1 MKICSF
7 ACPEDYYKYCY
18 IMSMFLFPLSA
29 IQLAA
34 AATQDSGIQGLQT
47 LTMANTGGG
56 TAASAIVQYTQGQD
70 GQFFVP
76 GTLSLQ
82 FG

>member
-1 MKICSF
+1 MISCNLIILIF
-7 ACPEDYYKYCY
+7 LHNHHFLKY
-18 IMSMFLFPLSA
+18 LFFTA
-29 IQLAA
+29 IQLAT

-76 GTLSLQ
+76 GKEIIL
-82 FG
+82 FYR

>member
-1 MKICSF
+1 MKMCSVT
-7 ACPEDYYKYCY
+7 CPADSYKYCY
-18 IMSMFLFPLSA
+18 IISMFLFPISA

-76 GTLSLQ
+76 GSYQ
-82 FG
+82 CK

>member
-1 MKICSF
+1 
-7 ACPEDYYKYCY
+7 
-18 IMSMFLFPLSA
+18 MFLFPLSA